1 MTDYSSYQH
10 LLIEKSDGIITLTMN
25 RPETLNS
32 TNFRL
37 HNELSR
43 IWLDIGADPEVRV
56 AVVTGAGEAFSA
68 GGDFE
73 MIEQAIDNPAIVA
86 QNTKE
91 AGDIVYNILNL
102 DKPVISAINGVA
114 VGAGLAVALMADISI
129 AAEDARITDGHIRLG
144 AKYYLLTCDFL
155 DGKEA
160 ERIGLV
166 SMAVPRDELMETA
179 MRVARRLA
187 DGPQPAIRFTK
198 RALNQWLRQAG
209 HTSFDYSLLAEA
221 LGFFGDDVKEAWPRC
236 ASDGGPNTRR
246 RKTRDVGTFS
256 CQIEVFSAD
265 GSPLLTRLG
274 VEPRRRIQSELAD
287 GSIVEDAIGEARVS
301 VEGVET
307 TTIVVFVGE
316 GAPTLLGAYTLE
328 GALLMVDPIRQQLA
342 PTHALRMANLIEFID
357 SEVPQ
362 H

>member
-1 MTDYSSYQH
+1 
-10 LLIEKSDGIITLTMN
+10 MN

-56 AVVTGAGEAFSA
+56 AVVTGAGDAFSA

-144 AKYYLLTCDFL
+144 VAAGDHAAMSWPLLVGLAKAKRYLLTG
-155 DGKEA
+155 DGLSGAEA
-160 ERIGLV
+160 ERIGLI
-166 SMAVPRDELMETA
+166 SMAVPAGELMTVA
-179 MRVARRLA
+179 MDMAVRLA
-187 DGPQPAIRFTK
+187 KGPPIAVGHTK
-198 RALNQWLRQAG
+198 RVLNQWLRLGG
-209 HTSFDYSLLAEA
+209 HTAFDYSAALET
-221 LGFFGDDVKEAWPRC
+221 LGFLGEEVKEGL
-236 ASDGGPNTRR
+236 ASLQEKRDPN
-246 RKTRDVGTFS
+246 F
-256 CQIEVFSAD
+256 
-265 GSPLLTRLG
+265 
-274 VEPRRRIQSELAD
+274 
-287 GSIVEDAIGEARVS
+287 
-301 VEGVET
+301 
-307 TTIVVFVGE
+307 
-316 GAPTLLGAYTLE
+316 
-328 GALLMVDPIRQQLA
+328 
-342 PTHALRMANLIEFID
+342 
-357 SEVPQ
+357 
-362 H
+362 